1 MKLKELLY
9 AIKSD
14 HLIKVLGVGKD
25 NYVYSDLMAVPA
37 EYHGKTV
44 DTFYVECEERG
55 LAIFLDEND
64 GEAEDLGDYV
74 TIVIQVE

>member
-14 HLIKVLGVGKD
+14 HEIKLLGVGKD
-25 NYVYSDLMAVPA
+25 NYVYSDLMAVPT
-37 EYHGKTV
+37 EYYGKDV
-44 DTFYVECEERG
+44 ETFYVEGEERG

-64 GEAEDLGDYV
+64 GEAADLGGYA
-74 TIVIQVE
+74 TIVIQVK